1 MPHTLNSYDVVTLG
15 GGLAGLS
22 LALQVKG
29 RIPKARILVLE
40 KRAGMAP
47 EAAFK
52 VGESSVE
59 IAAYYFAEVLGLR
72 EHIKSEQLPK
82 MGLRFF
88 FGAGDNDDIERRL
101 ELGGKRLPPTP
112 SYQLDRGR
120 FENYLIE
127 RCRGLGIEVVQGAR
141 VSSVDMAG
149 SSSAPHT
156 VSYEE
161 EGQTHSVSARWIA
174 DASGRAAILK
184 RKLKLQKESKH
195 QANAVWFR
203 VDDKIDVN
211 TWGNSPEWLDGH
223 EGDTSRW
230 YSTNHL
236 MGKGYWVWLIPLASG
251 STSIGIVAD
260 PDIHPLSTYN
270 SQEKA
275 LAWLRT
281 HEPQCAREIEQRLHL
296 IQDFKALKNYSME
309 AKQVF
314 SHKRWGLIGEAGM
327 FLDPFYSPGSD
338 FIAFG
343 NTFLSS
349 LIERDLQG
357 KSNIYNAFYYDKLY
371 KTFFHGTGVVYTD
384 QYPLFGNHQVMPVK
398 IMWDYMIY
406 WTLTSY
412 LFFHGRTCET
422 LMYIRHIPQ
431 LKRISEL
438 NQCMQAFF
446 RTWDESRS
454 SVEVSGQINM
464 SKVDLIFETNRALG
478 DTLTGREFSRR
489 FVQNQKTI
497 ESLFWEIIDTV
508 GLETPIPLKRKN
520 SVKKTSYF
528 SSIFSAS
535 SPSEAG
541 AEVHSNARKAA

>member
-1 MPHTLNSYDVVTLG
+1 LPHKLNSYDVVTLG
-15 GGLAGLS
+15 GGLAGLT

-40 KRAGMAP
+40 KRVGDAP

-59 IAAYYFAEVLGLR
+59 IAAFYFAEVLGLR
-72 EHIKSEQLPK
+72 EHIKNEQLPK
-82 MGLRFF
+82 LGLRFF
-88 FGAGDNDDIERRL
+88 FGSGDNSKIENRL
-101 ELGGKRLPPTP
+101 ELGGQRLPPTP

-120 FENYLIE
+120 FENYLID

-141 VSSVDMAG
+141 VNDVDLKKG
-149 SSSAPHT
+149 SSLHA

-161 EGQTHSVSARWIA
+161 KGTNHSVSARWIA
-174 DASGRAAILK
+174 DASGRAAIIK

-203 VDDKIDVN
+203 VDEKIDVN
-211 TWGNSPEWLDGH
+211 SWCDSPEWLEGH

-230 YSTNHL
+230 FSTNHL

-260 PDIHPLSTYN
+260 PEIHPLSTYN

-275 LAWLRT
+275 LEWLRV
-281 HEPQCAREIEQRLHL
+281 HEPQCAKEVEMRKSK

-343 NTFLSS
+343 NTFLTS

-357 KSNIYNAFYYDKLY
+357 KSNLYNAFYYDKLY
-371 KTFFHGTGVVYTD
+371 KTFFHGTGVVYRD

-422 LMYIRHIPQ
+422 LIYIRHTPQ
-431 LKRISEL
+431 LKRINEL
-438 NQCMQAFF
+438 NRFMQAYF
-446 RTWDESRS
+446 RQWDKERE
-454 SVEVSGQINM
+454 SVEVSGRINM
-464 SKVDLIFETNRALG
+464 SKIELIYETNRALG
-478 DTLTGREFSRR
+478 DTLNRREFSAR
-489 FVQNQKTI
+489 FVQNANTV
-497 ESLFWEIIDTV
+497 ERLFWEIIDTV
-508 GLETPIPLKRKN
+508 NLETAVPFKRKA
-520 SVKKTSYF
+520 SMAEKKCF
-528 SSIFSAS
+528 ASIFAS
-535 SPSEAG
+535 SSPTAG
-541 AEVHSNARKAA
+541 DSQPGSRSRRAA